1 MDDAGLNG
9 RRCRGSGSTDESLG
23 FSDSDGKTWQSGM
36 LTVGSSCVDDAGL
49 NGRRRR
55 GSGSTDE
62 SLGFSDSDGKTWQS
76 PSDECRFS
84 GEIGISTGRC

>member
-1 MDDAGLNG
+1 MDADCGELLCGCAG
-9 RRCRGSGSTDESLG
+9 S
-23 FSDSDGKTWQSGM
+23 
-36 LTVGSSCVDDAGL
+36 

-84 GEIGISTGRC
+84 GEIGIRTS